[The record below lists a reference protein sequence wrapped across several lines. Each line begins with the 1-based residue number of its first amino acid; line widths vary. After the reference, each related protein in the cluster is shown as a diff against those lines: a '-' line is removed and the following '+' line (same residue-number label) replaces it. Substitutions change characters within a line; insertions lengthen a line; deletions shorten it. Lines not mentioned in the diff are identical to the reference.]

1 MAKKIITAS
10 EIQKMKGY
18 DANKTIS
25 ANELLE
31 MAANFFM
38 KGEVSDSFCLVPV
51 RFVERANAPECG
63 YLDFLDTGKWEKME
77 HTPTIWDI
85 VDNAKEGI
93 PGYHEY
99 KALNNQPCVFVD
111 EPYFKPAL
119 LTYHAVGG
127 YRTESRKR
135 KGTKWYDIYLV

>member
-38 KGEVSDSFCLVPV
+38 KGEVSDSFCLVSV

-77 HTPTIWDI
+77 HMPTIWDI

-99 KALNNQPCVFVD
+99 KVLNNHPCVFVD

>member
-85 VDNAKEGI
+85 VDNGKEGVV
-93 PGYHEY
+93 GYKEY
-99 KALNNQPCVFVD
+99 KVLNNLPCVFVD
-111 EPYFKPAL
+111 EPYYKPAL
-119 LTYHAVGG
+119 LTFTSIGG
-127 YRTESRKR
+127 YRTERKLR
-135 KGTKWYDIYLV
+135 RGLKWHNVYLV

>member
-31 MAANFFM
+31 MAARFFM
-38 KGEVSDSFCLVPV
+38 DNDVSSSFALVPV
-51 RFVERANAPECG
+51 RFVERENAPECG

-85 VDNAKEGI
+85 VDNGKEGVV
-93 PGYHEY
+93 GYREY
-99 KALNNQPCVFVD
+99 EVLKNDPCIFVD
-111 EPYFKPAL
+111 EPYYKPAL
-119 LTYHAVGG
+119 LTFTSIGG
-127 YRTESRKR
+127 YRTERKSRR
-135 KGTKWYDIYLV
+135 GLKWHNVYLV

>member
-38 KGEVSDSFCLVPV
+38 KGEVSDRFCLVPV
-51 RFVERANAPECG
+51 RFVERKKAPKCG
-63 YLDFLDTGKWEKME
+63 YLDFLNTSKWDSIEDI
-77 HTPTIWDI
+77 PSIWDI
-85 VDNAKEGI
+85 LDKKGQNVIGYKE
-93 PGYHEY
+93 YEVL
-99 KALNNQPCVFVD
+99 KNDPCIFID
-111 EPYFKPAL
+111 EPYYKPAL
-119 LTYHAVGG
+119 LTFTSIGG
-127 YRTESRKR
+127 YRTERKSRR
-135 KGTKWYDIYLV
+135 GLKWHNVYLV

>member
-31 MAANFFM
+31 MAARFFM
-38 KGEVSDSFCLVPV
+38 DNDVSSSFALVPV
-51 RFVERANAPECG
+51 RFVERENAPECG
-63 YLDFLDTGKWEKME
+63 YLDFLDTGKWEKMK

-85 VDNAKEGI
+85 VDNGKEGVV
-93 PGYHEY
+93 GYREY
-99 KALNNQPCVFVD
+99 EVLKNDPCIFID
-111 EPYFKPAL
+111 EPYYKPAL
-119 LTYHAVGG
+119 LTFTSIGG
-127 YRTESRKR
+127 YRTERKSRQ
-135 KGTKWYDIYLV
+135 GLKWHNVYLV

>member
-38 KGEVSDSFCLVPV
+38 KGEVSDSFCLVSV

-63 YLDFLDTGKWEKME
+63 YLDFLDTGKWKKME

-85 VDNAKEGI
+85 VDNGKEGVV
-93 PGYHEY
+93 GYREY
-99 KALNNQPCVFVD
+99 KVLNNYPCVFVD
-111 EPYFKPAL
+111 EPYYKPAL
-119 LTYHAVGG
+119 LTFTSIGG
-127 YRTESRKR
+127 YSTERKSRQGLKCHNV
-135 KGTKWYDIYLV
+135 YLV

>member
-31 MAANFFM
+31 MAARFFM
-38 KGEVSDSFCLVPV
+38 DNDVSSSFALVPV
-51 RFVERANAPECG
+51 RFVERENAPECG
-63 YLDFLDTGKWEKME
+63 YLDFLDTGKWEKMK

-85 VDNAKEGI
+85 VDNGKQGVV
-93 PGYHEY
+93 GYREY
-99 KALNNQPCVFVD
+99 KVLKNDPCIFID
-111 EPYFKPAL
+111 EPYYKPAL
-119 LTYHAVGG
+119 LTFTSIGG
-127 YRTESRKR
+127 YRTERKSRR
-135 KGTKWYDIYLV
+135 GLKWHNVYLV

>member
-25 ANELLE
+25 ANALLE

-51 RFVERANAPECG
+51 RFVERENAPECG

-85 VDNAKEGI
+85 VDNGKEGVV
-93 PGYHEY
+93 GYKEY
-99 KALNNQPCVFVD
+99 KVLNNLPCVFVD
-111 EPYFKPAL
+111 EPYYKPAL
-119 LTYHAVGG
+119 LTFTSIGG
-127 YRTESRKR
+127 YRTERKSRQ
-135 KGTKWYDIYLV
+135 GLKWHNVYLV

>member
-18 DANKTIS
+18 DAKKSIS
-25 ANELLE
+25 ANELLD
-31 MAANFFM
+31 MAARFFM
-38 KGEVSDSFCLVPV
+38 DNDVSSSFALVPV
-51 RFVERANAPECG
+51 RFVERENAPECG

-85 VDNAKEGI
+85 VDNGKEGVV
-93 PGYHEY
+93 GYKEY
-99 KALNNQPCVFVD
+99 KVLNNCPCVFVD
-111 EPYFKPAL
+111 EPYFKPAV

-127 YRTESRKR
+127 YRTESKKR
-135 KGTKWYDIYLV
+135 KGMKWYDIYLV

>member
-31 MAANFFM
+31 MAARFFM
-38 KGEVSDSFCLVPV
+38 DNDVSSSFALVPV
-51 RFVERANAPECG
+51 RFVERENAPECG
-63 YLDFLDTGKWEKME
+63 YLDFLDTGKWEKMK

-85 VDNAKEGI
+85 VDNGKEGVV
-93 PGYHEY
+93 GYREY
-99 KALNNQPCVFVD
+99 EVLKNYPCIFID
-111 EPYFKPAL
+111 EPYYKPAL
-119 LTYHAVGG
+119 LTFTSIGG
-127 YRTESRKR
+127 YRTERKSRR
-135 KGTKWYDIYLV
+135 GLKWHNVYLV

>member
-63 YLDFLDTGKWEKME
+63 YLDFLDTGKWKKME

-85 VDNAKEGI
+85 VDNGKEGVV
-93 PGYHEY
+93 GYREY
-99 KALNNQPCVFVD
+99 EVLKNYPCIFID
-111 EPYFKPAL
+111 EPYYKPAL
-119 LTYHAVGG
+119 LTFTSIGG
-127 YRTESRKR
+127 YRTERKSRR
-135 KGTKWYDIYLV
+135 GLKWHNVYLV

>member
-38 KGEVSDSFCLVPV
+38 KGEVSDSFCLVSV

-85 VDNAKEGI
+85 VDNGK
-93 PGYHEY
+93 
-99 KALNNQPCVFVD
+99 
-111 EPYFKPAL
+111 
-119 LTYHAVGG
+119 GG
-127 YRTESRKR
+127 CC
-135 KGTKWYDIYLV
+135 GLP